1 MSMRNQIEHHKQW
14 VADGA
19 DEDLSAQ
26 AAPRFA
32 KGTLELAPLCKAA
45 LEMVRSDD
53 VACIVHDLKSPLH
66 MIGVAVSLLD
76 VTPND
81 ATSKRALDAIRS
93 SATYMDRMVRD
104 LLDCTHDGPLTL
116 SRKPVSLAQVLQG
129 VISRTDGLGERAR
142 VVLEV
147 RDRPVMLI
155 DITRIE
161 RVITNLLTNALT
173 YSPAASRVVVR
184 LEASR
189 GVACVSVIDRGPGVD
204 PDEADDIFNRY
215 RRGSAGMRTSGS
227 GLGLYAS
234 RRIVEL
240 HGGTIGVEPA
250 DSCGSRFFV
259 ELPITVG
266 GEPLA
271 Q

>member
-184 LEASR
+184 LEA
-189 GVACVSVIDRGPGVD
+189 
-204 PDEADDIFNRY
+204 DDIFNRY